1 MPIVVALIALVA
13 LIYGAVR
20 TFDAIQAAFGLT
32 AALGAAVL
40 AALLLFAAVAYW
52 LRRRR
57 QVAANVHGDGDWTH
71 ELKGAWGCVR
81 LAAAKR
87 FWEIR
92 VGDERGA
99 YIFADLL
106 DAELRTDDDQAWLAV
121 MVTDPRHREWL
132 VPMPGEEQAKQWQ
145 RILLLAKEQKL

>member
-1 MPIVVALIALVA
+1 MPVVVALIALVA

-81 LAAAKR
+81 LAVAKR

-92 VGDERGA
+92 HPPTSEPQPLPFSDR
-99 YIFADLL
+99 
-106 DAELRTDDDQAWLAV
+106 
-121 MVTDPRHREWL
+121 PHRPL
-132 VPMPGEEQAKQWQ
+132 NP
-145 RILLLAKEQKL
+145 

>member
-1 MPIVVALIALVA
+1 MPIVVGLFALIA
-13 LIYGAVR
+13 LIYGAVQA
-20 TFDAIQAAFGLT
+20 FHAIQAAFGL
-32 AALGAAVL
+32 AVALGVAVL
-40 AALLLFAAVAYW
+40 VALLLVAAVAYW

-57 QVAANVHGDGDWTH
+57 QVAANVHGNGDWTH
-71 ELKGAWGCVR
+71 ELKGAWGLVR

-87 FWEIR
+87 FWEIH

-106 DAELRTDDDQAWLAV
+106 GAEVRTGEGKTWLAV
-121 MVTDPRHREWL
+121 KVTDPRHREWL
-132 VPMPGEEQAKQWQ
+132 VPMAREGQAKQWQ